1 MAFYVALREKAA
13 KMSCLTVVLTVRRCS
28 MIKYYRT
35 ENGKIHEKQEFETG
49 TWIMAVAP
57 TYEESVYLAN
67 TFNMDIV
74 DIRAA
79 MDDEES
85 SRVDVSNDY
94 TFIVVDIP
102 AVETRHEQDNYTT
115 IPLGMIITEEVIIT
129 VCAEDTPVLEYFV
142 KNNVKDFS
150 TKKQM
155 RFVYQILHKTCMV
168 YQNNLRV
175 IDKKRTEI
183 EERIS
188 DIEDSDLIALHEL
201 ESTLVY
207 FATSLRAN
215 GAIIERLTRYGKIRQ
230 YQEDKDLL
238 EDVIVENKQA
248 IEMTGIYRDILNG
261 TRELLSTF
269 IDSRLNTVM
278 KYLASITIVMSVPNI
293 ISGLYGMNVAQQ
305 WVPLAKSANGFGI
318 ITGIIV
324 VICAIIILVLKK
336 KKML

>member
-1 MAFYVALREKAA
+1 
-13 KMSCLTVVLTVRRCS
+13 
-28 MIKYYRT
+28 MIRYYRT
-35 ENGKIHEKQEFETG
+35 ENGKIHEKETHEPG
-49 TWIMAVAP
+49 GWIMAVAP
-57 TYEESVYLAN
+57 TYEESVFLAN
-67 TFNMDIV
+67 SFDV
-74 DIRAA
+74 DVADIRAA

-94 TFIVVDIP
+94 TLIVVDIP

-115 IPLGMIITEEVIIT
+115 IPLGMIITDSVIIT
-129 VCAEDTPVLEYFV
+129 VCSEDTPVLQYFV
-142 KNNVKDFS
+142 KNNVKEFS

-155 RFVYQILHKTCMV
+155 RFVYQILYKTCMV

-183 EERIS
+183 EERIK
-188 DIEDSDLIALHEL
+188 DITEDSDLIALHEL

-230 YQEDKDLL
+230 YQEDQELL

-261 TRELLSTF
+261 TRELLSTL
-269 IDSRLNTVM
+269 IDNRLNTVM
-278 KYLASITIVMSVPNI
+278 KYLAAITIVMSVPNI
-293 ISGLYGMNVAQQ
+293 ISGLYGMNVAQK
-305 WVPLAKSANGFGI
+305 WVPFAQSPYGF
-318 ITGIIV
+318 
-324 VICAIIILVLKK
+324 AIISGFIVLLCVIVLIVLRRR
-336 KKML
+336 KMF

>member
-1 MAFYVALREKAA
+1 
-13 KMSCLTVVLTVRRCS
+13 
-28 MIKYYRT
+28 MIKYYKT
-35 ENGKIHEKQEFETG
+35 ESGKIQEKEAYEQG
-49 TWIMAVAP
+49 SWIMAVAP
-57 TYEESVYLAN
+57 TYEESVFLAN
-67 TFNMDIV
+67 SFDVDVV

-94 TFIVVDIP
+94 TLIVVDIP

-115 IPLGMIITEEVIIT
+115 IPLGMIITENVIIT
-129 VCAEDTPVLEYFV
+129 VCAEDTPVLQYFL
-142 KNNVKDFS
+142 KNNVKEFS

-183 EERIS
+183 EERIQETT
-188 DIEDSDLIALHEL
+188 EDSDLIALHEL

-230 YQEDKDLL
+230 YQEDKELL

-261 TRELLSTF
+261 TRELLSAI
-269 IDSRLNTVM
+269 IDNRLNTVM
-278 KYLASITIVMSVPNI
+278 KYLAGITIVMSVPNI
-293 ISGLYGMNVAQQ
+293 ISGLYGMNVAQKWMPFAQ
-305 WVPLAKSANGFGI
+305 TNYGFGI
-318 ITGIIV
+318 ISGIIV
-324 VICAIIILVLKK
+324 VLCIIVLIVLRKR
-336 KKML
+336 KMF

>member
-1 MAFYVALREKAA
+1 
-13 KMSCLTVVLTVRRCS
+13 
-28 MIKYYRT
+28 MIRYYRT
-35 ENGKIHEKQEFETG
+35 ENGKIHEKEAHEPG
-49 TWIMAVAP
+49 GWIMAVAP
-57 TYEESVYLAN
+57 TYEESVFLAN
-67 TFNMDIV
+67 SFDVDVV

-94 TFIVVDIP
+94 TLIVVDIP

-115 IPLGMIITEEVIIT
+115 IPLGMIITDSVIIT
-129 VCAEDTPVLEYFV
+129 VCSEDTPVLQYFV
-142 KNNVKDFS
+142 KNNVKEFS

-183 EERIS
+183 EERIK
-188 DIEDSDLIALHEL
+188 DITEDSDLIALHEL

-230 YQEDKDLL
+230 YQEDQELL

-261 TRELLSTF
+261 TRELLSTL
-269 IDSRLNTVM
+269 IDNRLNIVM
-278 KYLASITIVMSVPNI
+278 KYLAAITIVMSVPNI
-293 ISGLYGMNVAQQ
+293 ISGLYGMNVAQK
-305 WVPLAKSANGFGI
+305 WVPFAQSPYGF
-318 ITGIIV
+318 
-324 VICAIIILVLKK
+324 AIISGFIVLLCVIVLIVLRKR
-336 KKML
+336 KMF

>member
-1 MAFYVALREKAA
+1 
-13 KMSCLTVVLTVRRCS
+13 
-28 MIKYYRT
+28 MIKYFRT
-35 ENGKIHEKQEFETG
+35 ENGKIQEKDAYEQG
-49 TWIMAVAP
+49 SWVMAVAP

-67 TFNMDIV
+67 YFDVDVV

-94 TFIVVDIP
+94 TMIVVDIP
-102 AVETRHEQDNYTT
+102 AAETRHEQENYTT
-115 IPLGMIITEEVIIT
+115 IPLGMIITENVIIT
-129 VCAEDTPVLEYFV
+129 VCAEDTPVLQYFV
-142 KNNVKDFS
+142 KNNVKEFS

-155 RFVYQILHKTCMV
+155 RFVYQILYKTCMV

-183 EERIS
+183 EERTS
-188 DIEDSDLIALHEL
+188 DTTEDTDLIALHEL

-230 YQEDKDLL
+230 YQEDKELL

-261 TRELLSTF
+261 TRELLSAV
-269 IDSRLNTVM
+269 IDNRLNTVM
-278 KYLASITIVMSVPNI
+278 KYLAAITIVMSVPNI
-293 ISGLYGMNVAQQ
+293 ISGLYGMNVAQK
-305 WVPLAKSANGFGI
+305 WMPLSETAYGFGI
-318 ITGIIV
+318 IVGVIVLVCILIIIV
-324 VICAIIILVLKK
+324 LRKI
-336 KKML
+336 KML

>member
-1 MAFYVALREKAA
+1 MV
-13 KMSCLTVVLTVRRCS
+13 
-28 MIKYYRT
+28 KYYRT
-35 ENGKIHEKQEFETG
+35 DNGKILETENFTDG
-49 TWIMAVAP
+49 GWIMAVAP
-57 TYEESVYLAN
+57 TYEESVALAN
-67 TFNMDIV
+67 EYKIDV
-74 DIRAA
+74 ADIRAA

-94 TFIVVDIP
+94 TLIVVDIP
-102 AVETRHEQDNYTT
+102 AVETRHDSDNYTT
-115 IPLGMIITEEVIIT
+115 IPLGMIIRENMIIT
-129 VCAEDTPVLEYFV
+129 VCSEDTAVLQYFL
-142 KNNVKDFS
+142 KNNVKEFS

-183 EERIS
+183 EERV
-188 DIEDSDLIALHEL
+188 DDVTEDKDLIALHEL

-230 YQEDKDLL
+230 YPEDRELL

-248 IEMTGIYRDILNG
+248 IEMTTIYRDILNG
-261 TRELLSTF
+261 TRDLMST
-269 IDSRLNTVM
+269 IINNRLNVVM
-278 KYLASITIVMSVPNI
+278 KYLAAITIVMAVPDI
-293 ISGLYGMNVAQQ
+293 ISGIYGMNVSQT
-305 WVPLAKSANGFGI
+305 WMPLAFTRYGFE
-318 ITGIIV
+318 IIV
-324 VICAIIILVLKK
+324 GFIIILCAIIIILLRR

>member
-1 MAFYVALREKAA
+1 M
-13 KMSCLTVVLTVRRCS
+13 VR
-28 MIKYYRT
+28 YYKT
-35 ENGKIHEKQEFETG
+35 ENGKIQEKDAYEEG
-49 TWIMAVAP
+49 VWIMAVAP
-57 TYEESVYLAN
+57 TYEESVFLAN
-67 TFNMDIV
+67 SFDV
-74 DIRAA
+74 DVADIRAA

-94 TFIVVDIP
+94 TLIVVDIP
-102 AVETRHEQDNYTT
+102 AIETRHEQDNYTT
-115 IPLGMIITEEVIIT
+115 IPLGMIITESVIIT
-129 VCAEDTPVLEYFV
+129 VCAEDTPVLQYFL
-142 KNNVKDFS
+142 KNNVKEFS

-183 EERIS
+183 EERTK
-188 DIEDSDLIALHEL
+188 DVTEDSDLIALHEL

-230 YQEDKDLL
+230 YPEDKELL

-261 TRELLSTF
+261 TRELLSTI
-269 IDSRLNTVM
+269 IDNRLNTVM
-278 KYLASITIVMSVPNI
+278 KYLAAITIVMSVPNI
-293 ISGLYGMNVAQQ
+293 ISGLYGMNVAQKYMPFAQ
-305 WVPLAKSANGFGI
+305 TAYGFGI
-318 ITGIIV
+318 IAGIIV
-324 VICAIIILVLKK
+324 LLCVVILIVLRKR
-336 KKML
+336 KML

>member
-1 MAFYVALREKAA
+1 ML
-13 KMSCLTVVLTVRRCS
+13 
-28 MIKYYRT
+28 KYYRT
-35 ENGKIHEKQEFETG
+35 ENGKILETEG
-49 TWIMAVAP
+49 FTEGGWIMAVAP
-57 TYEESVYLAN
+57 SYEESVSLSNEYKIDVA
-67 TFNMDIV
+67 

-94 TFIVVDIP
+94 TLIVVDIP
-102 AVETRHEQDNYTT
+102 AIETRHDSDNYTT
-115 IPLGMIITEEVIIT
+115 IPLGMIIRENMIIT
-129 VCAEDTPVLEYFV
+129 VCSEDTAVLQYFL
-142 KNNVKDFS
+142 KNNVKEFS

-183 EERIS
+183 EERV
-188 DIEDSDLIALHEL
+188 DDVTEDKDLIALHEL

-215 GAIIERLTRYGKIRQ
+215 GAIIDRLTRYGKIRQ
-230 YQEDKDLL
+230 YPEDRDLL

-248 IEMTGIYRDILNG
+248 IEMTTIYHDILNG
-261 TRELLSTF
+261 TRDLMST
-269 IDSRLNTVM
+269 IINNRMNVVM
-278 KYLASITIVMSVPNI
+278 KYLAAITIVMAVPDI
-293 ISGLYGMNVAQQ
+293 ISGIYGMNVSQE
-305 WVPLAKSANGFGI
+305 WMPLAFTKYGFEIIVGI
-318 ITGIIV
+318 IIVLCV
-324 VICAIIILVLKK
+324 VILLLLRK

>member
-1 MAFYVALREKAA
+1 
-13 KMSCLTVVLTVRRCS
+13 

-35 ENGKIHEKQEFETG
+35 ENGKIHEIDEFDQG
-49 TWIMAVAP
+49 CWVMVVAP
-57 TYEESVYLAN
+57 SYEESVALAGK
-67 TFNMDIV
+67 FKVDIA

-85 SRVDVSNDY
+85 SRVDVSNDDY
-94 TFIVVDIP
+94 TLILVDIP
-102 AVETRHEQDNYTT
+102 TTEVRHDQDNYTT
-115 IPLGMIITEEVIIT
+115 IPLSMIINENWIIT
-129 VCAEDTPVLEYFV
+129 ICAEDTPVLEYFV
-142 KNNVKDFS
+142 KNSVKEFS

-183 EERIS
+183 ESRVG
-188 DIEDSDLIALHEL
+188 DNTEDRDLIALHEL

-230 YQEDKDLL
+230 YPEDKELL

-248 IEMTGIYRDILNG
+248 IEMTSIYRDILNG
-261 TRELLSTF
+261 TRDLLSTV
-269 IDSRLNTVM
+269 ISNRLNTVM
-278 KYLASITIVMSVPNI
+278 KYLAAITIVMSIPNI
-293 ISGLYGMNVAQQ
+293 ISGLYGMNVNSD
-305 WVPLAKSANGFGI
+305 WVPLSAIAYGFEIICGI
-318 ITGIIV
+318 ILILCLISVIV
-324 VICAIIILVLKK
+324 LRKI
-336 KKML
+336 KML

>member
-1 MAFYVALREKAA
+1 M
-13 KMSCLTVVLTVRRCS
+13 VR
-28 MIKYYRT
+28 YYKT
-35 ENGKIHEKQEFETG
+35 ENGKIQEKDAYEEG
-49 TWIMAVAP
+49 VWIMAVAP
-57 TYEESVYLAN
+57 TYEESVSLAN
-67 TFNMDIV
+67 SFDV
-74 DIRAA
+74 DVADIRAA

-94 TFIVVDIP
+94 TLIVVDIP
-102 AVETRHEQDNYTT
+102 AVEIRHEQDNYTT
-115 IPLGMIITEEVIIT
+115 IPLGLIITENVIIT
-129 VCAEDTPVLEYFV
+129 VCSEDTPVLQYFL
-142 KNNVKDFS
+142 KNNVKEFS

-183 EERIS
+183 EERTK
-188 DIEDSDLIALHEL
+188 DITEDSDLIALHEL

-230 YQEDKDLL
+230 YPEDKELL

-261 TRELLSTF
+261 TRELLSTI
-269 IDSRLNTVM
+269 IDNRLNTVM
-278 KYLASITIVMSVPNI
+278 KYLAAITIVMSVPNI
-293 ISGLYGMNVAQQ
+293 ISGLYGMNVTQKYMPFAQT
-305 WVPLAKSANGFGI
+305 AYGFGI
-318 ITGIIV
+318 ISGIIV
-324 VICAIIILVLKK
+324 LLCVVILIVLRKR
-336 KKML
+336 KML

>member
-1 MAFYVALREKAA
+1 
-13 KMSCLTVVLTVRRCS
+13 
-28 MIKYYRT
+28 MIRYYRT
-35 ENGKIHEKQEFETG
+35 ENGKIHEKETHEPG
-49 TWIMAVAP
+49 GWIMAVAP
-57 TYEESVYLAN
+57 TYEESVFLAN
-67 TFNMDIV
+67 SFDVDVV

-94 TFIVVDIP
+94 TLIVVDIP

-115 IPLGMIITEEVIIT
+115 IPLGMIITDSVIIT
-129 VCAEDTPVLEYFV
+129 VCSEDTPVLQYFV
-142 KNNVKDFS
+142 KNNVKEFS

-183 EERIS
+183 EERIK
-188 DIEDSDLIALHEL
+188 DITEDSDLIALHEL

-230 YQEDKDLL
+230 YQEDQELL

-261 TRELLSTF
+261 TRELLSTL
-269 IDSRLNTVM
+269 IDNRLNTVM
-278 KYLASITIVMSVPNI
+278 KYLAAITIVMSVPNI
-293 ISGLYGMNVAQQ
+293 ISGLYGMNVAQE
-305 WVPLAKSANGFGI
+305 WVPFAQSPYGFGI
-318 ITGIIV
+318 ISGFIV
-324 VICAIIILVLKK
+324 LLCVIVLIVLRKR
-336 KKML
+336 KMF

>member
-1 MAFYVALREKAA
+1 
-13 KMSCLTVVLTVRRCS
+13 
-28 MIKYYRT
+28 MIRYYRT
-35 ENGKIHEKQEFETG
+35 ENGKIHEKETHEPG
-49 TWIMAVAP
+49 GWIMAVAP
-57 TYEESVYLAN
+57 TYEESVFLAN
-67 TFNMDIV
+67 SFDV
-74 DIRAA
+74 DVADIRAA

-94 TFIVVDIP
+94 TLIVVDIP

-115 IPLGMIITEEVIIT
+115 IPLGMIINDSVIIT
-129 VCAEDTPVLEYFV
+129 VCSEDTPVLQYFV
-142 KNNVKDFS
+142 KNNVKEFS

-155 RFVYQILHKTCMV
+155 RFVYQILYKTCMV

-183 EERIS
+183 EERIK
-188 DIEDSDLIALHEL
+188 DITEDSDLIALHEL

-230 YQEDKDLL
+230 YQEDQELL

-261 TRELLSTF
+261 TRELLSTL
-269 IDSRLNTVM
+269 IDNRLNTVM
-278 KYLASITIVMSVPNI
+278 KYLAAITIVMSVPNI
-293 ISGLYGMNVAQQ
+293 ISGLYGMNVAQK
-305 WVPLAKSANGFGI
+305 WVPFAQSPYGF
-318 ITGIIV
+318 
-324 VICAIIILVLKK
+324 AIISGFIVLLCVIVLIVLRRR
-336 KKML
+336 KMF